1 MLTEKQIKEVK
12 EHLDKSQNP
21 VFFFDNDADGF
32 CSFILLQKYI
42 GRGKGV
48 PIKSFPGI
56 SKEYFRKVGEL
67 NADYIFVLDKP
78 IISEDFLKEVEQV
91 NIPLVWIDHHEIE
104 NKKFPSFVSY
114 YNPLYNKKKSNE
126 PVTALCYQITQRK
139 EDLWIAVAGCIA
151 DKFFPDFY
159 PEFIKQ
165 YPNLSINSSN
175 PFEIYYRSCI
185 GKVSRILGYG
195 LMDKTTNVINM
206 IRLLVKAKNPYDVLN
221 EDGKNFFM
229 HKRFQEIKNKAD
241 NYIQEASSKIE
252 DSRLLFF
259 KYGGDM
265 SISADIS
272 NELNYLFP
280 DKFVVIAYVSGIKAN
295 ISARGKGIKKIIL
308 KAIGGLDGAT
318 GGGHEDAVGAMV
330 KVDDLEKF
338 KSNLEN
344 ILNHQ

>member
-1 MLTEKQIKEVK
+1 MQVIF
-12 EHLDKSQNP
+12 NC
-21 VFFFDNDADGF
+21 NDDVRLALH
-32 CSFILLQKYI
+32 S
-42 GRGKGV
+42 
-48 PIKSFPGI
+48 
-56 SKEYFRKVGEL
+56 
-67 NADYIFVLDKP
+67 A
-78 IISEDFLKEVEQV
+78 
-91 NIPLVWIDHHEIE
+91 
-104 NKKFPSFVSY
+104 
-114 YNPLYNKKKSNE
+114 LYNMGSAGVITFV
-126 PVTALCYQITQRK
+126 VTPF
-139 EDLWIAVAGCIA
+139 V
-151 DKFFPDFY
+151 
-159 PEFIKQ
+159 IKL
-165 YPNLSINSSN
+165 YSL
-175 PFEIYYRSCI
+175 
-185 GKVSRILGYG
+185 
-195 LMDKTTNVINM
+195 
-206 IRLLVKAKNPYDVLN
+206 
-221 EDGKNFFM
+221 
-229 HKRFQEIKNKAD
+229 
-241 NYIQEASSKIE
+241 E